1 MSIFRNRREFLALT
15 GATAGG
21 LALTACG
28 GGGAGSGEGAAGGG
42 KGEPRRGGRFRA
54 LFTGGGEQETIDPH
68 AEALAIDMARTKAL
82 FDRLVELDAGMK
94 PVPRLAEKWES
105 NADATVWRFTL
116 RKALFHD
123 GKALTPEDVLFT
135 FARVLDPKAT
145 DHFAQGMLSVIDL
158 GKSRGVGK
166 NVVEV
171 ALKRPAAEFPAL
183 LGTLGTAVVS
193 ARYADPAKPVGTGAF
208 RLTSFQAGRSF
219 AATRFDDHWD
229 GGAYVDELRI
239 LSADADARGNA
250 LRAGEAEF
258 GYEMTPTFA
267 RTVQADRAVRI
278 LAAKGSTA
286 HALVMK
292 CDQEPFDDPRV
303 TLALKLLAD
312 REKLV
317 QVVLAGQG
325 VVGNDMFGKG
335 YQYYPGDVPQ
345 RTRDVDEARTLL
357 KKAGALNRTLSIYT
371 SSVANGFVEAATLF
385 AEQAADAGLRVKV
398 TTGPSETY
406 FKDQL
411 AKGVMGSHRSG
422 AMTIP
427 NYINDRLLSTSAFNA
442 SAWRRKDFDATF
454 AKAQSTTDTAERT
467 ALYGALQRTVHDEG
481 GLLVWGHPDWLN
493 AVSSRVRGMEAA
505 PPNTLHSARFDKVWL
520 A

>member
-15 GATAGG
+15 GAAAGG
-21 LALTACG
+21 IALTACG
-28 GGGAGSGEGAAGGG
+28 GGSAGSGERSDGGG
-42 KGEPRRGGRFRA
+42 KGEPRRGGEFRA

-94 PVPRLAEKWES
+94 PVPRLAEKWEP
-105 NADATVWRFTL
+105 NTDATVWRFTL
-116 RKALFHD
+116 RDATFHD
-123 GKALTPEDVLFT
+123 GRPLTPEDVLFT

-145 DHFAQGMLSVIDL
+145 THFAQSLLSVIDL
-158 GKSRGVGK
+158 GKSRTAGK
-166 NVVEV
+166 NVVEI
-171 ALKRPAAEFPAL
+171 ALKRPEAEFPAL

-193 ARYADPAKPVGTGAF
+193 SRYADPAKPVGTGGF
-208 RLTSFQAGRSF
+208 RLKSFQAGRSF
-219 AATRFDDHWD
+219 VAERFDDHWD

-267 RTVQADRAVRI
+267 RTVQTDKAVRI

-286 HALVMK
+286 HAIVMK
-292 CDQEPFDDPRV
+292 CDQEPFDNPDV
-303 TLALKLLAD
+303 TLAFKLLAD

-325 VVGNDMFGKG
+325 VAGNDMFGKG
-335 YQYYPGDVPQ
+335 YQYYPEDIPQ
-345 RTRDVDEARTLL
+345 RTRDVEEARALL

-385 AEQAADAGLRVKV
+385 AEQAADAGLRVKI
-398 TTGPSETY
+398 TTGSSETY

-411 AKGVMGSHRSG
+411 THGVMGSHRSG

-442 SAWRRKDFDATF
+442 SAWRREDFDATF
-454 AKAQSTTDTAERT
+454 AKARSTTDEAERT
-467 ALYGALQRTVHDEG
+467 ELYGQLQRTVHDEG

-520 A
+520 V

>member
-1 MSIFRNRREFLALT
+1 MSIWHNRREFLALT
-15 GATAGG
+15 GATAGA
-21 LALTACG
+21 LALTGCG
-28 GGGAGSGEGAAGGG
+28 GGSGSGGPAADDKAG
-42 KGEPRRGGRFRA
+42 PRRGGRFRA

-82 FDRLVELDAGMK
+82 FDRLVDLDATMA
-94 PVPRLAEKWES
+94 PVPRLAQKWES

-116 RKALFHD
+116 RNALFHD
-123 GKALTPEDVLFT
+123 GKPLAPEDVLFT
-135 FARVLDPKAT
+135 FGRILDPKAT
-145 DHFAQGMLSVIDL
+145 THFAQSLLSVIDL
-158 GKSRGVGK
+158 KKSRSVGK

-171 ALKRPAAEFPAL
+171 ALKQPGAEFPAL
-183 LGTLGTAVVS
+183 LGTLGTAIVS
-193 ARYADPAKPVGTGAF
+193 SRYTDPAKPMGTGAF
-208 RLTSFQAGRSF
+208 KLKSFQAGRAF
-219 AATRFDDHWD
+219 VAERFDDHWG

-267 RTVQADRAVRI
+267 RTVQADKSVRI

-286 HALVMK
+286 HAIVMK
-292 CDQEPFDDPRV
+292 CDQEPFDNPDV
-303 TLALKLLAD
+303 TRAFKLLAD

-317 QVVLAGQG
+317 RVVLAGQG

-335 YQYYPGDVPQ
+335 YQYYPEDIPQ
-345 RTRDVDEARTLL
+345 RTRDVEEARALL
-357 KKAGALNRTLSIYT
+357 KKAGVLNKTLSIYT
-371 SSVANGFVEAATLF
+371 SSAANGFVEAATLF

-398 TTGPSETY
+398 TTGASETY

-411 AKGVMGSHRSG
+411 TKGVMGSHRSG

-427 NYINDRLLSTSAFNA
+427 NYINDRLLTRSAFNA
-442 SAWRRKDFDATF
+442 SGWRREDFDATF
-454 AKAQSTTDTAERT
+454 AKAQSTTDEGERAE
-467 ALYGALQRTVHDEG
+467 LYGRLQRTIHDEG
-481 GLLVWGHPDWLN
+481 GLLIWGHPDWLN
-493 AVSSRVRGMEAA
+493 GVSSRVRGMEAA
-505 PPNTLHSARFDKVWL
+505 PPNTLDSGRFDKAWL